1 MKKSIIT
8 ISGALGSG
16 KSSTAKE
23 VAALLGYRHLSSGDL
38 FRKMAKERGLSIEAI
53 NLTAEEQKDIDYKV
67 DEWLQK
73 IGKKESDL
81 VIDSRLAFHWIPDSF
96 KVYLALDPDTAAE
109 RIFMHMKD
117 AGRVSEDATTV
128 EEVFTS
134 INRRYT
140 SEQKRYMD
148 LYGVDPSE
156 QKNFDLVVDTKAN
169 DLKTVIQIVTETY
182 QKWRAT

>member
-16 KSSTAKE
+16 KSSTAKG

-38 FRKMAKERGLSIEAI
+38 FRKMAIERGLSIEAI

-73 IGKKESDL
+73 IGKEEKDV

-96 KVYLALDPDTAAE
+96 KVHLTLDPDTAAE
-109 RIFMHMKD
+109 RIFTHMQD
-117 AGRVSEDATTV
+117 EGRVSEDATSVTDV
-128 EEVFTS
+128 RAS
-134 INRRYT
+134 IDRRHA

-148 LYGVDPSE
+148 LYDVDPTNPT
-156 QKNFDLVVDTKAN
+156 NFDLVIDTKHN
-169 DLKTVIQIVTETY
+169 DLKTVMHMVTEAY
-182 QKWRAT
+182 QKWRAA